1 MYNRWPSS
9 RWGLLALLSTLTTL
23 TAIPPA
29 LAVGTRDAAALA
41 AMKAFAGSETGVVV
55 WQSRRSGPMRI
66 FGCDLD
72 GANLRQ
78 ISPDVSGKDHLAP
91 LLSPDGSK
99 VLYYQTA
106 TLGDSS
112 YYNDHVGEMMIV
124 NASATKGSATQ
135 LVNETRTYFECRFAR
150 WIDSNTIAYIGKDH
164 HGYTYSISGKSS
176 TKLFSYPRATFG
188 AIPNKQKTYAIDGFN
203 RIFSLSSG
211 SATQK
216 DEFDGCEGNMTNDGL
231 YAYRVKGGS
240 HDFTRIKL
248 GTWTVETFFSNHD
261 AALPSAQNYI
271 YFPQL
276 SACQRY
282 LALGVSPNQHDHFNS
297 DYDIFVVPIDP
308 KTYKKTGK
316 AVKYSFNSKLDAYP
330 DIYVGPSKPA
340 LSSIVVT
347 APTTIVPPKGTLKL
361 KATLKDQ
368 TGQPFSAAVSWS
380 VSGGGSLSPSSS
392 GTAVTESSSTFTS
405 DGTAGSHVVSASAG
419 GVKGTLTITVFD
431 PTSPLKINCGA
442 NDKDVSGWT
451 RDDAFV
457 TGGQDW
463 TNSSTVDTTGV
474 SDAAPAGVYS
484 SVRHTSPHSYS
495 FSLPNGD
502 YQLKLH
508 FADAYNNGRK
518 MNYEVEG
525 KQVLTDLDPAA
536 KAGGVNKAWVE
547 TINVTVSDG
556 DGMQIKASAGGGGDV
571 FECGLEVELVK
582 IGPQPD
588 ASTTTPDGG
597 VVPTK
602 DAGPATP
609 DAPGTDPGP
618 GVKPGLTGGCAV
630 EGGNTSAPLPLPLLG
645 LALLALLLVYRRRT

>member
-1 MYNRWPSS
+1 MSLHRPSPC
-9 RWGLLALLSTLTTL
+9 WGLLALLFIVTTL
-23 TAIPPA
+23 TAIRPA

-41 AMKAFAGSETGVVV
+41 AMKAFAGSETGVLV

-66 FGCDLD
+66 FGCGLD

-78 ISPDVSGKDHLAP
+78 ISPDVSGKDHMAP

-106 TLGDSS
+106 TLSDSS
-112 YYNDHVGEMMIV
+112 YYKDHIGEMMII

-135 LVNETRTYFECRFAR
+135 LIKEVRTYFECRFAR

-164 HGYTYSISGKSS
+164 HGYTYSISTKAS
-176 TKLFSYPRATFG
+176 TKLFSYPLSTFG

-203 RIFSLSSG
+203 RIFSIKAGSG
-211 SATQK
+211 TQQQ
-216 DEFDGCEGNMTNDGL
+216 DFDGCEGNMTNDGL

-282 LALGVSPNQHDHFNS
+282 LALGASPNQHDHFNS

-340 LSSIVVT
+340 LSSVVVT

-361 KATLKDQ
+361 KATLKDNS
-368 TGQPFSAAVSWS
+368 GQPFSAAVTWT
-380 VSGGGSLSPSSS
+380 VSSGGSLSPTSS

-405 DGTAGSHVVSASAG
+405 NGAAGSHVVTASAG

-442 NDKDVSGWT
+442 NDHDVSGWT

-463 TNSSTVDTTGV
+463 TNSSTVDTIGV
-474 SDAAPAGVYS
+474 SSAAPAGVYR

-495 FSLPNGD
+495 FPLPNGD
-502 YQLKLH
+502 YRLKLH

-536 KAGGVNKAWVE
+536 KAGGINKALVE

-556 DGMQIKASAGGGGDV
+556 DGMRIKASAAGSDDV
-571 FECGLEVELVK
+571 FECGIEVELVK

-588 ASTTTPDGG
+588 AAAPTPDSG
-597 VVPTK
+597 VGPTA
-602 DAGPATP
+602 DAGGATP
-609 DAPGTDPGP
+609 DAPSTPPGP

-630 EGGNTSAPLPLPLLG
+630 VSDAPPAPPALALLG
-645 LALLALLLVYRRRT
+645 LALLLFARRRT